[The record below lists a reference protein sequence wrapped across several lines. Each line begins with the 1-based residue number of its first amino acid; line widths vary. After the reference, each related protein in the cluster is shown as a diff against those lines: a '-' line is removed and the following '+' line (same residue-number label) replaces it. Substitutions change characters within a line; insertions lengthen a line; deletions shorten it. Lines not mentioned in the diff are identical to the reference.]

1 MPIKSFSKIIL
12 CVTQLLLFAD
22 LCHAKSEHEMHVGA
36 QKEQICGV
44 QTIGIVGRFLNID
57 EFKIPP
63 NGGYP
68 NQEAIIAAAAC
79 KTNPGNKK
87 ITIAAIAYESKKKY
101 IKALVIA
108 LVDNVRGKV
117 ISSYSGEIGED
128 AAMRVQSGSLWIDTA
143 AYNLRNDVRAFGLD
157 VTSGYISN
165 CGDGGM
171 GAVRTLYVQ
180 EGKTIRPVLEDLTM
194 SYWSFIQVGQSR
206 CTGADA
212 PEESITENFG
222 LSISVSNTKTNGYND
237 LSITAVSSRD
247 DGKKTNREP
256 FHFNLLYD
264 GKKYRTEE
272 MQKAFWK
279 WRP

>member
-1 MPIKSFSKIIL
+1 MKLLAKIIL
-12 CVTQLLLFAD
+12 CVTQLFLFAD
-22 LCHAKSEHEMHVGA
+22 LCHANSEHEMYVGA
-36 QKEQICGV
+36 QKEQICGAP
-44 QTIGIVGRFLNID
+44 TIEIVGRFLNIN
-57 EFKIPP
+57 EFKVPP
-63 NGGYP
+63 NGDYP
-68 NQEAIIAAAAC
+68 NQVAIITAAAC
-79 KTNPGNKK
+79 KTNPANKK
-87 ITIAAIAYESKKKY
+87 ITIAAIAYESKKEY

-128 AAMRVQSGSLWIDTA
+128 AAMRIESGSLWIDTA
-143 AYNLRNDVRAFGLD
+143 PYNLRNDVRAFGLD
-157 VTSGYISN
+157 VTSGYIPN

-180 EGKTIRPVLEDLTM
+180 EGKKIRPVLEDLTM

-212 PEESITENFG
+212 PEESIIENFD
-222 LSISVSNTKTNGYND
+222 LSMSVRNTKTNGYKD
-237 LSITAVSSRD
+237 LSVIAVSSRD
-247 DGKKTNREP
+247 DGKKTNRKP

-264 GKKYRTEE
+264 GKQYRTEE